1 MFAPAANRNGY
12 SMCGLRG
19 TLVSRRSRPG
29 TACRGA
35 NGATARAPST
45 NTRPGEH
52 ENARRSCVLTQPRC
66 ACNVASATPCSS
78 VRSAAGRSTHPAAAS
93 TRGTCASTILPLCC
107 IRNFIESARTTFR
120 SYTVPRQKMV
130 RTFQYPTTFG
140 SSARSASRRTRRIC
154 WQAGG
159 QRCLCGVSGMPAAA
173 LLHSRLASMQRS
185 GGGAA
190 CLGKY
195 AARFVEKYASCE
207 CRFGTYQNR

>member
-1 MFAPAANRNGY
+1 VFAPAANRNGY

-107 IRNFIESARTTFR
+107 NRNFIESARTTFP
-120 SYTVPRQKMV
+120 VPDDVWKQRAFRV
-130 RTFQYPTTFG
+130 TTN
-140 SSARSASRRTRRIC
+140 APYLLASRR
-154 WQAGG
+154 
-159 QRCLCGVSGMPAAA
+159 AA
-173 LLHSRLASMQRS
+173 LPVRCFGHAR
-185 GGGAA
+185 GGVVAFATGQHAA
-190 CLGKY
+190 
-195 AARFVEKYASCE
+195 
-207 CRFGTYQNR
+207 